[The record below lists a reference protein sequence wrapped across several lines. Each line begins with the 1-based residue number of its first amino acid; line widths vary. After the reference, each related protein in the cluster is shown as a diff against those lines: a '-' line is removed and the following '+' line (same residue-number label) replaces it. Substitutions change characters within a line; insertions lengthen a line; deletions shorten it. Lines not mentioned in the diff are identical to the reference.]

1 MAIRVQDLSD
11 EELEKLRTMARSRT
25 LGAGLVRRAQIVL
38 HSVEGLTA
46 PAISERMDLC
56 GETVRHW
63 LKRFKARGFDG
74 LEEDVRSG
82 RPPTYTAAE
91 RSAVIDTALTPPAE
105 LGLPF
110 ASWTLDRLVAHL
122 SGKGIGMKR
131 SRIAEIFVQ
140 EGLKWRQE
148 ETWFGARVD
157 PDFAKK
163 RGQLSNSTPHH
174 RRAA

>member
-1 MAIRVQDLSD
+1 MAIRVQHLSD
-11 EELEKLRTMARSRT
+11 EDLGKLRAMARSRA
-25 LGAGLVRRAQIVL
+25 LGAGLVRRARIVL
-38 HSVEGLTA
+38 HSVEGLAA
-46 PAISERMDLC
+46 PAISGRMGLC

-63 LKRFKARGFDG
+63 LERFEARGFAG

-91 RSAVIDTALTPPAE
+91 RSAVVDTALTRPPD
-105 LGLPF
+105 LGRPF
-110 ASWTLDRLVAHL
+110 ASWTLDRPVAHL

-140 EGLKWRQE
+140 EGLRRRQE
-148 ETWFGARVD
+148 ERWFGARVD
-157 PDFAKK
+157 PDFARE
-163 RGQLSNSTPHH
+163 RGPSSGSTRRR